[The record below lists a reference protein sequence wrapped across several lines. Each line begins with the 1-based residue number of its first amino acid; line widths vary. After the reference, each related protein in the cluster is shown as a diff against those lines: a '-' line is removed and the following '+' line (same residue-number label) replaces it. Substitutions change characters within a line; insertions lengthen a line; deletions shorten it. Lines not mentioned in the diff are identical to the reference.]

1 VSVQIWPQPV
11 ILVLMGSSVKGRGWH
26 SRVAGVVFV
35 GAAALSLASCHAQP
49 KNVEHANFNFTLKD
63 MNGQDVRLADFKG
76 RPLLVNFW
84 STTCGPCQLETPEL
98 VDLAAKYKERGLAIV
113 GISIDDSPSDIRAFA
128 DHYKVTY
135 PLLVGDGRDEVA
147 EAFGLKDAIPMSVFI
162 TSSGTVFGRIEG
174 LATQPWMER
183 QIQSLIDGATIF

>member
-1 VSVQIWPQPV
+1 
-11 ILVLMGSSVKGRGWH
+11 MGPSVKGRGWH
-26 SRVAGVVFV
+26 RRVAGLVIV
-35 GAAALSLASCHAQP
+35 GAAAVSLASCHRQP
-49 KNVEHANFNFTLKD
+49 KNVEYANFNFTLKD
-63 MNGQDVRLADFKG
+63 MNGHDVRLSDFKG

-98 VDLAAKYKERGLAIV
+98 VDLAASYKDRGLAIV
-113 GISIDDSPSDIRAFA
+113 GISIDDSPTDIRAFA

-135 PLLVGDGRDEVA
+135 PLLVGDGRDEVT

-162 TSSGTVFGRIEG
+162 TPQGTVLGRVEG

-183 QIQSLIDGATIF
+183 QIQSLMDGATIF

>member
-1 VSVQIWPQPV
+1 
-11 ILVLMGSSVKGRGWH
+11 MGSSVKGRGWH

-35 GAAALSLASCHAQP
+35 GVAALSLASCHAQP

-98 VDLAAKYKERGLAIV
+98 VDLAAKYKDRGLAIV

-162 TSSGTVFGRIEG
+162 TSSGTVMGRLEG
-174 LATQPWMER
+174 LETQ
-183 QIQSLIDGATIF
+183 S